1 MNYIMF
7 FLSSEPPQ
15 SFDTNIQQEPFH
27 QLEQNHKS
35 FNSGKN
41 TRITQYNSRNDRQNR
56 QYTA

>member
-1 MNYIMF
+1 MF